1 MCVIH
6 IYVYVLCIQKY
17 AYNKH
22 NALYYYYIIYYMI
35 FIQYIM
41 KYHSAVKLRK
51 WTYVQVTFQKI
62 TNIILREKKQIS
74 KANQK
79 KIIACIIW
87 GLYIH
92 MWLTYEF
99 THQHNNNKI
108 WGIISR
114 IEENRNAYQDG
125 YMGISTVFER
135 FYMLNG
141 IVVILFFIPIC
152 HNLNKENEGI
162 IKEIVGK
169 CK

>member
-1 MCVIH
+1 
-6 IYVYVLCIQKY
+6 
-17 AYNKH
+17 
-22 NALYYYYIIYYMI
+22 
-35 FIQYIM
+35 
-41 KYHSAVKLRK
+41 
-51 WTYVQVTFQKI
+51 
-62 TNIILREKKQIS
+62 
-74 KANQK
+74 
-79 KIIACIIW
+79 
-87 GLYIH
+87 